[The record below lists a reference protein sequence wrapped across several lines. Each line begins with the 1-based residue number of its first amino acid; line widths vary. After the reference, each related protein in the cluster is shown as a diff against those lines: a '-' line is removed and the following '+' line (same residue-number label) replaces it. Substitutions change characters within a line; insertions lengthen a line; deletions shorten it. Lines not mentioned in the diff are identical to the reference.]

1 MCKLLYVTS
10 NTHVYLSYTGTVSMV
25 GRKRHSTHNT
35 GNKPEVEIKRSRS
48 KPEQQ
53 RKPNKTNNGTFR
65 KDSKGMKTAGK

>member
-1 MCKLLYVTS
+1 
-10 NTHVYLSYTGTVSMV
+10 MV